1 MVKISRSLRLCTLLA
16 CILMTGSSAFAQGG
30 SPTFQ
35 PRYVP
40 DISPTPR
47 HRPEPKRP
55 TPRVL
60 ILGAAVLAASAAGV
74 MLYFAVKEWRAA
86 NIFERK
92 YRFPRV
98 RSAALRFGGNRSGGA
113 MAAIEPANPE
123 KET

>member
-1 MVKISRSLRLCTLLA
+1 MVKISRRLRLCTLLA

-35 PRYVP
+35 PRFVP

-47 HRPEPKRP
+47 HRPEPKAP

-60 ILGAAVLAASAAGV
+60 IFAGAAVAFISAGV
-74 MLYFAVKEWRAA
+74 LLYFAIKAWRSA

-113 MAAIEPANPE
+113 MAAIEPANPK

>member
-1 MVKISRSLRLCTLLA
+1 MVKISRRLRLCTFLA
-16 CILMTGSSAFAQGG
+16 CVLMSASSAFAQGG

-47 HRPEPKRP
+47 HRPEPKAP

-60 ILGAAVLAASAAGV
+60 ILGGAAVAFLTAGAL
-74 MLYFAVKEWRAA
+74 LYFAIKEWRAA

-113 MAAIEPANPE
+113 MAAIEPANPK

>member
-1 MVKISRSLRLCTLLA
+1 MVRIWRNLRLCTLLA
-16 CILMTGSSAFAQGG
+16 CVLMSASSAFAQGG
-30 SPTFQ
+30 SPSFQ

-47 HRPEPKRP
+47 HRPDPKTP

-60 ILGAAVLAASAAGV
+60 ILAGAAVAFISAGV
-74 MLYFAVKEWRAA
+74 LLYFAIKAWRAA

-98 RSAALRFGGNRSGGA
+98 RSVALRFGGNRSGGA
-113 MAAIEPANPE
+113 MATIDPGNPK
-123 KET
+123 KEA